1 MVCCQHC
8 YQHFLAKDVE
18 LVAFG
23 LPQDP
28 VLASGQACTRMA
40 AFSPASNQIVEA

>member
-8 YQHFLAKDVE
+8 YEHFLAKDVE

-23 LPQDP
+23 PPQDP
-28 VLASGQACTRMA
+28 VLASSVHEDGGVQPGPLTR
-40 AFSPASNQIVEA
+40 

>member
-28 VLASGQACTRMA
+28 VLASAKRARGWRRSAR
-40 AFSPASNQIVEA
+40 AFNLIVEA